1 MWERGKEENVSDQAR
16 VHVEEIDEVEVG
28 PVEEALDEAAYKL
41 WRKAVKTGTWDPME
55 IDLSKD
61 REQYK
66 QLDEPARVYLE
77 RFCSAF
83 YNAEENVA
91 LLFCPWIMAASS
103 LWQQA
108 FLSTQ
113 LVEEFKHT
121 DFFDRYFKE
130 VFGEEKRQEAL
141 ANPVHDT
148 LEERG
153 ERLVSCL
160 NDANEDRNMRFVE
173 GVTHYQGIIEGVQ
186 ANAGY
191 QIFLNVFARKGSM
204 PGLSEGFKQ
213 IQRDEGRHVSFG
225 LQVLRN
231 YAHQDER
238 YARRIHE
245 MYEEYL
251 PFIRQRYGQKMKVDG
266 REYDPPSDERGLERL
281 MALYERRMQDIF
293 G

>member
-1 MWERGKEENVSDQAR
+1 MAEGTR
-16 VHVEEIDEVEVG
+16 VHVEEVDEVEIG
-28 PVEEALDEAAYKL
+28 PADQALDEAAYRL
-41 WRKAVKTGTWDPME
+41 WRKAVKTGTWDPAE
-55 IDLSKD
+55 IDLSED
-61 REQYK
+61 RGHYEG
-66 QLDEPARVYLE
+66 LDEPLRVYLE

-91 LLFCPWIMAASS
+91 MVFCPWIMAAPGM
-103 LWQQA
+103 WQQA

-113 LVEEFKHT
+113 LIEEFKHT
-121 DFFDRYFKE
+121 DFFDRYFRE

-148 LEERG
+148 LDRRGKELLRTLNEANG
-153 ERLVSCL
+153 ER
-160 NDANEDRNMRFVE
+160 DMRFVE

-186 ANAGY
+186 ANTGY
-191 QIFLNVFARKGSM
+191 QIFLNVFARKGLL
-204 PGLSEGFKQ
+204 PGLSEGFRQ

-231 YAHQDER
+231 YAHRDER
-238 YARRIHE
+238 YARRIRE

-251 PFIRQRYGQKMKVDG
+251 PHIRRRYGQKMTVEG
-266 REYDPPSDERGLERL
+266 REYDPPADERGLERL
-281 MALYERRMQDIF
+281 MALYERRTRDIF

>member
-1 MWERGKEENVSDQAR
+1 MSGETRID
-16 VHVEEIDEVEVG
+16 VEEIDEVEVG

-41 WRKAVKTGTWDPME
+41 WRKAIKTGTWDPVE
-55 IDLSKD
+55 IDLSED
-61 REQYK
+61 REQYE
-66 QLDEPARVYLE
+66 QLDEPTRIYLE

-83 YNAEENVA
+83 YTAEENVA
-91 LLFCPWIMAASS
+91 LLFCPWIMAASG

-121 DFFDRYFKE
+121 DFFERYFKE

-148 LEERG
+148 LQERG
-153 ERLVSCL
+153 ERLVSSL
-160 NDANEDRNMRFVE
+160 NGANEGERTMRFVE

-186 ANAGY
+186 ANTGY
-191 QIFLNVFARKGSM
+191 QIFLNVFARKGLM

-238 YARRIHE
+238 YANRIRE

-266 REYDPPSDERGLERL
+266 REYGPPHDERGLERL
-281 MALYERRMQDIF
+281 MGLYERRMQDIF

>member
-1 MWERGKEENVSDQAR
+1 MAEEMK
-16 VHVEEIDEVEVG
+16 VHVEEVDEVELG
-28 PVEEALDEAAYKL
+28 PANQALEDAAYTL
-41 WRKAVKTGTWDPME
+41 WRKAVKTGTWDPAG
-55 IDLSKD
+55 IDLSRDKED
-61 REQYK
+61 YER
-66 QLDEPARVYLE
+66 LDEPLRVYLE

-91 LLFCPWIMAASS
+91 LVFCPWIMAAQGT
-103 LWQQA
+103 WQQA

-121 DFFDRYFKE
+121 DFFDRYFRE
-130 VFGEEKRQEAL
+130 VFGEEKRQAAL

-153 ERLVSCL
+153 DELLASL
-160 NDANEDRNMRFVE
+160 NGADGDREMRFVE

-186 ANAGY
+186 ANTGY
-191 QIFLNVFARKGSM
+191 QIFLNVFARKGIL

-231 YAHQDER
+231 YAHRDER
-238 YARRIHE
+238 YANRIRG

-251 PFIRQRYGQKMKVDG
+251 PHIRRRYGQNMTVNG
-266 REYDPPSDERGLERL
+266 NEYGPPADEKGLERL
-281 MALYERRMQDIF
+281 MALYERRMRDIF

>member
-1 MWERGKEENVSDQAR
+1 MSGETRID
-16 VHVEEIDEVEVG
+16 VEEIDEVEVG

-41 WRKAVKTGTWDPME
+41 WRKAIKTGTWDPAE
-55 IDLSKD
+55 IDLSED
-61 REQYK
+61 REQYE
-66 QLDEPARVYLE
+66 QLDEPTRIYLE

-91 LLFCPWIMAASS
+91 LLFCPWIMAASG

-148 LEERG
+148 LQERG
-153 ERLVSCL
+153 KRLVSSL
-160 NDANEDRNMRFVE
+160 NGANEGERTMRFVE

-186 ANAGY
+186 ANTGY
-191 QIFLNVFARKGSM
+191 QIFLNVFARNGLM

-231 YAHQDER
+231 YAHQDEH
-238 YARRIHE
+238 YANRIRE

-266 REYDPPSDERGLERL
+266 REYGPPHDERGLERL
-281 MALYERRMQDIF
+281 MGLYERRMQDIF

>member
-1 MWERGKEENVSDQAR
+1 MSGETRID
-16 VHVEEIDEVEVG
+16 VEEIDEVEVG

-41 WRKAVKTGTWDPME
+41 WRKAIKTGTWDPAE
-55 IDLSKD
+55 IDLSEA
-61 REQYK
+61 REQYER
-66 QLDEPARVYLE
+66 LDEPTRIYLE

-91 LLFCPWIMAASS
+91 LLFCPWIMAASG

-153 ERLVSCL
+153 ERLVSSL
-160 NDANEDRNMRFVE
+160 YGASEGEHTVRFVE

-186 ANAGY
+186 ANTGY
-191 QIFLNVFARKGSM
+191 QIFLNVFARKGLM

-225 LQVLRN
+225 LQVLLN

-238 YARRIHE
+238 YANRIRE

-266 REYDPPSDERGLERL
+266 REYGPPHDERGLERL
-281 MALYERRMQDIF
+281 TGLYERRMQDIF

>member
-1 MWERGKEENVSDQAR
+1 VSNEDRGHH
-16 VHVEEIDEVEVG
+16 HVEEIDEVELG
-28 PVEEALDEAAYKL
+28 PMEETLDAAAYKL
-41 WRKAVKTGTWDPME
+41 WRKAVKTGTWDPAE
-55 IDLSKD
+55 IDLSED
-61 REQYK
+61 REQYE
-66 QLDEPARVYLE
+66 QLDEPTRIYLE

-130 VFGEEKRQEAL
+130 VFGEEKRQAAL

-153 ERLVSCL
+153 KRLIDSL
-160 NDANEDRNMRFVE
+160 NGDGDRNMRFVE
-173 GVTHYQGIIEGVQ
+173 GVTHYQGIIEGIQ
-186 ANAGY
+186 ANTGY
-191 QIFLNVFARKGSM
+191 QIFLNLFTRRGLM

-225 LQVLRN
+225 LQMLRT

-238 YARRIHE
+238 YARRIRE

-251 PFIRQRYGQKMKVDG
+251 PFIRQRYGQKMKVDD
-266 REYDPPSDERGLERL
+266 REYDPPHDERGLERL
-281 MALYERRMQDIF
+281 MKLYERRMQDIF

>member
-1 MWERGKEENVSDQAR
+1 VSDETR
-16 VHVEEIDEVEVG
+16 IEVEEIDEVEVG

-41 WRKAVKTGTWDPME
+41 WRKAIKTGTWDPAE
-55 IDLSKD
+55 IDLSDD
-61 REQYK
+61 REQYE
-66 QLDEPARVYLE
+66 QLDEPTRIYLE

-83 YNAEENVA
+83 YKAEENVA
-91 LLFCPWIMAASS
+91 LLFCPWIMAASG

-121 DFFDRYFKE
+121 DFFDRYFKV

-153 ERLVSCL
+153 ERLVSSL
-160 NDANEDRNMRFVE
+160 NGGDEGDRTMRFVE

-186 ANAGY
+186 ANTGY
-191 QIFLNVFARKGSM
+191 QIFLNLFARKGLM

-238 YARRIHE
+238 YATRIRE

-251 PFIRQRYGQKMKVDG
+251 PFIRQRYGQKMKVNG
-266 REYDPPSDERGLERL
+266 REYDPPADEQGQKRL
-281 MALYERRMQDIF
+281 MALYERRMLDFF

>member
-1 MWERGKEENVSDQAR
+1 VRENVSDETRIEA
-16 VHVEEIDEVEVG
+16 EEIDEVEVG
-28 PVEEALDEAAYKL
+28 PVEEALNEAAYKL
-41 WRKAVKTGTWDPME
+41 WRKAIKSGTWDPAE
-55 IDLSKD
+55 IDLSED
-61 REQYK
+61 REQYE
-66 QLDEPARVYLE
+66 QLDEPTRIYLE

-91 LLFCPWIMAASS
+91 LLFCPWIMAASG

-153 ERLVSCL
+153 ERLVSSL
-160 NDANEDRNMRFVE
+160 NGGDEGDRPMRFVE

-186 ANAGY
+186 ANTGY
-191 QIFLNVFARKGSM
+191 QIFLNLFARKGLM

-238 YARRIHE
+238 YANRIRE
-245 MYEEYL
+245 MYEDTSPL
-251 PFIRQRYGQKMKVDG
+251 SASVTD
-266 REYDPPSDERGLERL
+266 RG
-281 MALYERRMQDIF
+281 
-293 G
+293 